1 MINKPKI
8 KSGSPLVTVIVPSF
22 NHASF
27 LEERLRSI
35 SAQSYQSIEIILL
48 DDASQ
53 DHSAQILRRYQIEEP
68 RVILLDINE
77 ENSGSTNK
85 QWIKGLKHAKGEFV
99 WIAESDDVA
108 EHKFLEI
115 LVKQFSIY
123 DAGLVY
129 CNSSMIDEAGNII
142 GEYNYKSKYYKNIW
156 DQSFIK
162 EGKELIRDYFI
173 FANIIPNVSAVLFK
187 TKHLQRSLH
196 NSELKYCGDWACYL
210 NLALCSDIV
219 FIHQKLNLFRQ
230 HTNTTR
236 WHSVKSYSRELK
248 EKISLLRFIKMT
260 QLPNI
265 NENISH
271 ALTNLFIFRNKY
283 KRIARIV
290 KSLRQ
295 LEVGEI
301 ALYGCNDIA
310 NILLTE
316 LSNRHE
322 ITLIFDRDKA
332 GQVCQGIAVSQLN
345 QENLTMINVI
355 VICSLEHA
363 QSMKSELSLLNY
375 KGLILTI

>member
-8 KSGSPLVTVIVPSF
+8 KSDSPLVTVIVPSF

-108 EHKFLEI
+108 EHTFLEI

-248 EKISLLRFIKMT
+248 EKISLLRFIKNSG
-260 QLPNI
+260 LENI
-265 NENISH
+265 NGNLSLALSH
-271 ALTNLFIFRNKY
+271 LFSNRRKY
-283 KRIARIV
+283 KRISKV
-290 KSLRQ
+290 
-295 LEVGEI
+295 LETLSKESFGET

-310 NILLTE
+310 NIIVTE
-316 LSNRHE
+316 LQHKLR
-322 ITLIFDRDKA
+322 ILTIFDKHRI
-332 GQVCQGIAVSQLN
+332 GSFCQGIPVRELSKA
-345 QENLTMINVI
+345 NLSNISTI
-355 VICSLEHA
+355 VVCSLSHKET
-363 QSMKSELSLLNY
+363 MVSELTHLHY
-375 KGLILTI
+375 KGKIIAI